1 MPLMDDTNTVLST
14 VHMSPFT
21 TKCDFARTH
30 ATTIAYA
37 ACEGLLTTQ
46 RPDGAWGNI
55 WRITARGL
63 DRLEHPDAYW

>member
-1 MPLMDDTNTVLST
+1 MPLMDDTTTVLST
-14 VHMSPFT
+14 AYLSPFT
-21 TKCDFARTH
+21 TKSDFARAH
-30 ATTIAYA
+30 ATAIAYA
-37 ACEGLLTTQ
+37 ACGGLLTAR